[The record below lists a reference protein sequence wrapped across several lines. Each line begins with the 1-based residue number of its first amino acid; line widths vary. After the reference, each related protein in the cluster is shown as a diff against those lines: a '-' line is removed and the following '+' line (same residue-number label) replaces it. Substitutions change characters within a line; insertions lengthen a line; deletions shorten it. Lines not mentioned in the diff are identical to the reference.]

1 VNSPAGFRRRVLLAD
16 SSSPESLLNCSE
28 ELGKQGCEVITAGSG
43 FEALQLLR
51 GAKPDLLVTELNL
64 PHMSGFE
71 LLSVVRTRFPQ
82 IATIAVSG
90 EYTLASLP
98 IETICD
104 GFIAKGPN
112 LCFELGEEV
121 RRLISVSPIRA
132 SRARNDAVPVWIPR
146 SNAGYIVL
154 TCPECLRS
162 FSAVEPKT
170 SPASETCLFCSSKVR
185 FQMSAVEQ
193 TPAAPP
199 DSVKLRSRKAM
210 DQARKALAQ
219 SKSVRKNSD

>member
-1 VNSPAGFRRRVLLAD
+1 MSTSSGFRRRVLLAD
-16 SSSPESLLNCSE
+16 SSPESLLNCSE
-28 ELGKQGCEVITAGSG
+28 QLGELGYEVLIASSG

-82 IATIAVSG
+82 IAAIAVSG
-90 EYTLASLP
+90 EYTLVSLP
-98 IETICD
+98 VETICD
-104 GFIAKGPN
+104 GFIAKSPN
-112 LCFELGEEV
+112 LCFELVEEI
-121 RRLISVSPIRA
+121 RRLISLSPIRA

-146 SNAGYIVL
+146 SKAGYIVL

-162 FSAVEPKT
+162 FSAVEPQT
-170 SPASETCLFCSSKVR
+170 SPACETCVFCGCEVR

-193 TPAAPP
+193 IPAPP
-199 DSVKLRSRKAM
+199 SDSVHLRSRKAI
-210 DQARKALAQ
+210 DQAKKALAR
-219 SKSVRKNSD
+219 SNSIRRK

>member
-1 VNSPAGFRRRVLLAD
+1 MDSPGGFRRRVLLAD
-16 SSSPESLLNCSE
+16 SGPGSLLNCSE
-28 ELGKQGCEVITAGSG
+28 QLGQQGYEVLTASSG

-82 IATIAVSG
+82 IAAIAASS
-90 EYTLASLP
+90 EYTVVNLP
-98 IETICD
+98 AETICD

-112 LCFELGEEV
+112 LCFELVEEI
-121 RRLISVSPIRA
+121 RRLISLSPIRA
-132 SRARNDAVPVWIPR
+132 SRARNDAVPVWIPH
-146 SNAGYIVL
+146 SKAGYIVL

-170 SPASETCLFCSSKVR
+170 SPARETCVFCGEDVR

-193 TPAAPP
+193 TPAPP
-199 DSVKLRSRKAM
+199 ADSVHLRSRKAI
-210 DQARKALAQ
+210 DQAQKALAR
-219 SKSVRKNSD
+219 SNSIRKK